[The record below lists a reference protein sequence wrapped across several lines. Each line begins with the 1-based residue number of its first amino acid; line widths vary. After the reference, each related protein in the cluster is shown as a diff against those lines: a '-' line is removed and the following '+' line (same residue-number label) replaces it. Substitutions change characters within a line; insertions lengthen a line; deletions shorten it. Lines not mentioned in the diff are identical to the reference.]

1 MVDQAYIN
9 RIKEKTI
16 ENQLL
21 NELREGYGYPP
32 TIARSIVTTVQ
43 DVLSSPLSQE
53 ARIGTLSY
61 LATPSSSGA
70 SVKLKDVPF
79 KRVRLTLQADGDPEF
94 LRNHGVGAL
103 RRAKILRMTE
113 EAYEQDALLT
123 IEDLA
128 TLLCSSVRT
137 IEYDLQYLREQGLAV
152 RTRGQVKGIGLRV
165 SHKAWIVG
173 LYLDGCEMDD
183 LVMKTKHSEQS
194 IENYIERFRRVVI
207 LTENQMNEDEIASS
221 LGVSRVLVRE
231 YQRLMTEHH
240 GSKRLEAIWTMGI
253 PDESKKTE
261 GTG

>member
-16 ENQLL
+16 ANQLL
-21 NELREGYGYPP
+21 NELRDGYGYPP
-32 TIARSIVTTVQ
+32 AIAQSIVGTVQ
-43 DVLSSPLSQE
+43 SVLSTPLSHE
-53 ARIGTLSY
+53 AQIGTLSY
-61 LATPSSSGA
+61 LATPISSGA
-70 SVKLKDVPF
+70 SAHLKDVPF
-79 KRVRLTLQADGDPEF
+79 KRVRLTFRADDDPDI
-94 LRNHGVGAL
+94 LKNHGVAAL
-103 RRAKILRMTE
+103 RQAKIVRMTE

-137 IEYDLQYLREQGLAV
+137 IEYDLHHLREQGLAI

-207 LTENQMNEDEIASS
+207 LIDKQMNEDEIASS
-221 LGVSRVLVRE
+221 LGVSRALVQE
-231 YQRLMTEHH
+231 YQRVIDEYSD
-240 GSKRLEAIWTMGI
+240 SKRLEAIRSMGI
-253 PDESKKTE
+253 PDLAKKKE
-261 GTG
+261 GAW